1 MSETHR
7 WIGGI
12 SALFGAWVFV
22 SAFVFGMAGA
32 HYWNDLIVGAAIF
45 ILAGYSA
52 TQASTSTTGNAWAS
66 GLAALLGLWTIATPF
81 VYGAATAS
89 MWSGVVSGI
98 VVAVLSGYNA
108 YAAWESTGSSTA
120 TTTGA

>member
-1 MSETHR
+1 MSMNHR

-32 HYWNDLIVGAAIF
+32 HFWNDIVVGAAIF
-45 ILAGYSA
+45 VLAGYSA
-52 TQASTSTTGNAWAS
+52 GRATANAWSS
-66 GLAALLGLWTIATPF
+66 GLAALLGLWMIVTPF
-81 VYGAATAS
+81 VYAGVGTAAT
-89 MWSGVVSGI
+89 WSGVISGI

-108 YAAWESTGSSTA
+108 YRANESTGGTAPASTDV
-120 TTTGA
+120 

>member
-32 HYWNDLIVGAAIF
+32 HFWNDLIVGAAIF
-45 ILAGYSA
+45 VLAGYSA
-52 TQASTSTTGNAWAS
+52 TQADASETANSWTS
-66 GLAALLGLWTIATPF
+66 GLAALLGLWVIATPF
-81 VYGAATAS
+81 VYGAASAAL
-89 MWSGVVSGI
+89 WSSVISGI
-98 VVAVLSGYNA
+98 VVAVLSGYNMYEA
-108 YAAWESTGSSTA
+108 SESGDISTA
-120 TTTGA
+120 GTAGT